1 MNLLPTKS
9 SSSSLIVSIG
19 NTKTANLPYQAPIIA
34 LLYPRVR
41 LSKWSSELRYQAL
54 WLEIWNRSP
63 TIWGPDLRYQA
74 FRVKSSIL
82 NRRTTISDPYLP
94 YQASCIRFSK
104 WSSDLRYQA
113 PLWEIWNRRPTIS
126 GPDLRYQAL
135 RVKSSYYYT
144 PVFKMKLWPTISS
157 PFSEKY
163 EIADQ
168 PDQAPAYDINH
179 LTLVCQYIASNCNIS
194 DPHYS

>member
-1 MNLLPTKS
+1 MFKMNLLLTKS

-19 NTKTANLPYQAPIIA
+19 NTKTANLLYQSPIIV

-41 LSKWSSELRYQAL
+41 FSKWSSDLRYQAL
-54 WLEIWNRSP
+54 SLEIWNRSP

-82 NRRTTISDPYLP
+82 NRRTTISDPYLA

-113 PLWEIWNRRPTIS
+113 SRWEIWNRRPTMW

-135 RVKSSYYYT
+135 RIKSSI
-144 PVFKMKLWPTISS
+144 W
-157 PFSEKY
+157 
-163 EIADQ
+163 
-168 PDQAPAYDINH
+168 NR
-179 LTLVCQYIASNCNIS
+179 
-194 DPHYS
+194 

>member
-1 MNLLPTKS
+1 MFKMNLLPTKS

-19 NTKTANLPYQAPIIA
+19 NTKTANLPYQAPIIV

-41 LSKWSSELRYQAL
+41 FSKWSSDLRYQAL

-63 TIWGPDLRYQA
+63 TISGPDLRYQA

-82 NRRTTISDPYLP
+82 NRRTTISGPYLS

-113 PLWEIWNRRPTIS
+113 PLWEIWTADLPYQAPTYDIKPFELNHRIIISLCSKWSSGLRYQAHLVKNMKSRTNQIRPRPTIS
-126 GPDLRYQAL
+126 
-135 RVKSSYYYT
+135 
-144 PVFKMKLWPTISS
+144 I
-157 PFSEKY
+157 
-163 EIADQ
+163 
-168 PDQAPAYDINH
+168 
-179 LTLVCQYIASNCNIS
+179 TLL
-194 DPHYS
+194 